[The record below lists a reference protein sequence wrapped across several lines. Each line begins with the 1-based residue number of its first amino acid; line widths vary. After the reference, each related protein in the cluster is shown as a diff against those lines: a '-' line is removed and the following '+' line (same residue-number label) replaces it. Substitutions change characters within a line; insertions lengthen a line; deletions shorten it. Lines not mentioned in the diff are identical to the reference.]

1 MMLWMSD
8 SSEAKPRYDDDDI
21 TLADAS
27 ARDPRIGCKF
37 DIILDHRSGPG
48 RNTFGFRFH
57 ENRLLTD

>member
-1 MMLWMSD
+1 MLSMSD

-27 ARDPRIGCKF
+27 ARGLRIECKF
-37 DIILDHRSGPG
+37 DIVLEHRTGPG

-57 ENRLLTD
+57 EYRLLTD